1 MKATIIILALI
12 LMAPASCS
20 KNDDGPKL
28 PPVTQTG
35 ENTFGCYVD
44 GKLLVPRSGTGTF
57 NSPDYGL
64 ITESGPGPG
73 DNIQYHEIK
82 ARDFRS
88 GNGGLLT
95 IHMVGLLE
103 TGEGTYTLNA
113 SNCYGNIYSPQNM
126 NLFCRWWDEESQAY
140 KWYCSIENG
149 GILTILKFDN
159 ESGIISGTF
168 SCTVV
173 NRDDPSDFIEITEG
187 RFDINGYT
195 VRDKWFP

>member
-1 MKATIIILALI
+1 MKTRIIIIIVAAFFI
-12 LMAPASCS
+12 VGCS
-20 KNDDGPKL
+20 KSDDGLQL
-28 PPVTQTG
+28 PPITQTG

-64 ITESGPGPG
+64 LTESGPGPG

-82 ARDFRS
+82 ARDYRS

-113 SNCYGNIYSPQNM
+113 SNCYGDIDSPPKHEFVLQM
-126 NLFCRWWDEESQAY
+126 V
-140 KWYCSIENG
+140 G
-149 GILTILKFDN
+149 
-159 ESGIISGTF
+159 
-168 SCTVV
+168 
-173 NRDDPSDFIEITEG
+173 
-187 RFDINGYT
+187 
-195 VRDKWFP
+195 